1 MASFAVKHF
10 WARNQLGLKVLKPVI
25 LPKTLANQRS
35 YTSALYVPGNKAY
48 KSFAYLLPE
57 IDFDNRVADIEK
69 LQRELSLRGSAID
82 AKDLQ
87 KSWEY
92 YQYVHS
98 NKETLEQKHAELTN
112 RIKEIYQK
120 KDLSAEDKNEIE
132 ALITKI
138 RLIKQDIKVVR
149 EAIWDLQE
157 TVIPE
162 VLKLPN
168 EIDPHTPSD
177 AAIVVKSIGEKRDVP
192 EDKRQSHLDIG
203 RHLGLLEYK
212 NPIQCYLCN
221 EAVVFEL
228 GASAVASRI
237 LNESGATRVAGP
249 DFARSLV
256 VEGAGMDHES
266 PMETFILQNMDDI
279 EKDYLINR
287 LHLVGGA
294 SLPALLAMYTKQAIK
309 LNSFPLK
316 VFTTGRQYTP
326 FPSSPASYGLF
337 SVCQSSAIQALTL
350 VPKKDNDNHKSEL
363 ENLVET
369 ASKIYDELD
378 CHYRIVLRSAKELR
392 TAESMRVS
400 FEMWSAHSNQY
411 IEVGHV
417 SACGDYFS
425 KRLSFAYQ
433 TSKSHVGFPATIT
446 GTLLSVP
453 RVLGCLLEENPDKF
467 VLPDKA
473 AEFLH

>member
-10 WARNQLGLKVLKPVI
+10 CARNRLGLKALKPMI
-25 LPKTLANQRS
+25 FSKTLASQRS
-35 YTSALYVPGNKAY
+35 YTSALYVPGNKAH
-48 KSFAYLLPE
+48 KSFAYLSPE
-57 IDFDNRVADIEK
+57 IDFEDRVADIEK

-98 NKETLEQKHAELTN
+98 NKDALEQKHMELTN
-112 RIKEIYQK
+112 RIKEINQK
-120 KDLSAEDKNEIE
+120 TDLSPEDKNEIE
-132 ALITKI
+132 ANITKI
-138 RLIKQDIKVVR
+138 RLIKQDIKVVK
-149 EAIWDLQE
+149 EAIWDLEE
-157 TVIPE
+157 TVIPQ
-162 VLKLPN
+162 VLKVPN

-177 AAIVVKSIGEKRDVP
+177 AAIVIKSIGEKQDVP
-192 EDKRQSHLDIG
+192 EDKKQSHLEIG
-203 RHLGLLEYK
+203 KHLGLLEYR

-228 GASAVASRI
+228 GSIAVAGRI
-237 LNESGATRVAGP
+237 LSESGATRVAGS

-266 PMETFILQNMDDI
+266 PMETFILQSMDDV

-294 SLPALLAMYTKQAIK
+294 SLPALLAMYTKQALK
-309 LNSFPLK
+309 LKSFPVK
-316 VFTTGRQYTP
+316 IFTTGRQYAP
-326 FPSSPASYGLF
+326 FPSTPASYGLF

-350 VPKKDNDNHKSEL
+350 VPRKDNDDHNSEF
-363 ENLVET
+363 ENMVET
-369 ASKIYDELD
+369 ASRIYDELG
-378 CHYRIVLRSAKELR
+378 CHYRIVLRSAKELHA
-392 TAESMRVS
+392 AESMRVS
-400 FEMWSAHSNQY
+400 FEMWSAYSNQY

-433 TSKSHVGFPATIT
+433 TSNHTGFPATIT

-453 RVLGCLLEENPDKF
+453 KVLGCLLEENPEKF
-467 VLPDKA
+467 VLPEKT
-473 AEFLH
+473 AEFLR